1 MNTSILNGI
10 TPQKTT
16 NRSFLVQ
23 ASCTTLKNDSMELI
37 FELSPLPTFDFYE
50 PQDLVDVFIPERI
63 ITMVNFPPMTIIL
76 SRWWC
81 SPHLQLLMKR
91 QKLIRFYLGPK
102 YRFDKFSL
110 AYSTEYTKIND
121 RGWVGFDDA
130 SEIIFAGNRNSAK

>member
-1 MNTSILNGI
+1 
-10 TPQKTT
+10 
-16 NRSFLVQ
+16 
-23 ASCTTLKNDSMELI
+23 MELI

-50 PQDLVDVFIPERI
+50 PREFGRYVFIPERI
-63 ITMVNFPPMTIIL
+63 ITVVNFPPMTIIL

-102 YRFDKFSL
+102 YRFNDKFSL
-110 AYSTEYTKIND
+110 AYSTEYTKINND

-130 SEIIFAGNRNSAK
+130 SEIIFAERNREIAK